1 MSCSVFAAP
10 AAIAGL
16 RTASC
21 ECARSCSAKRTG
33 RKIAI
38 LQLLRKVVGQP
49 RVTARS
55 YAHRPDAAF
64 DVVCRDAICL
74 RRLSTIRFPIPMHSL
89 GPRRFSLSRTVAAE
103 LDELRIVRVAAESS
117 FHGLLISLAAVRG
130 RLRPN
135 GQLGPQILLEFDT
148 GQDRMAAECV

>member
-1 MSCSVFAAP
+1 
-10 AAIAGL
+10 
-16 RTASC
+16 
-21 ECARSCSAKRTG
+21 
-33 RKIAI
+33 
-38 LQLLRKVVGQP
+38 
-49 RVTARS
+49 
-55 YAHRPDAAF
+55 
-64 DVVCRDAICL
+64 
-74 RRLSTIRFPIPMHSL
+74 MHSL